1 MKEVA
6 DGNNWTEIQ
15 NVKAAEHSTTK
26 LYYEADDTDPL
37 HGISYYRLKTMDLD
51 RTFEYS
57 KIDAVDRTA
66 EEEFIVFY
74 PNPASEILNIASSSK
89 GEDIKFEMMDIA
101 GKNSTFKLKKY
112 KRTRSC

>member
-1 MKEVA
+1 
-6 DGNNWTEIQ
+6 
-15 NVKAAEHSTTK
+15 
-26 LYYEADDTDPL
+26 
-37 HGISYYRLKTMDLD
+37 MDLD

-89 GEDIKFEMMDIA
+89 GEDIKFEMMDHWPV
-101 GKNSTFKLKKY
+101 KNSTFKLKKY
-112 KRTRSC
+112 KKQDRVRRFGFT